1 MAENPAAFRV
11 ALLLPSLAG
20 GGVER
25 STLALAR
32 GLLERGAAVDLLLGR
47 AEGPLRDAVPAGVR
61 VVPLRAASG
70 WQGRLG
76 ALRAHPGG
84 VGALLRPVLLV
95 REAPDGYR
103 LVPALARYLQEVRPD
118 ALIAAFPFE
127 NLAAIAARRLA
138 GVATRVIVTERNT
151 TTAAT
156 RRGRTWKR
164 RYLPGLLRH
173 AYPMADAIVAVSDGV
188 ADRLARKTGL
198 PRAAIRTVYNPVVV
212 PELPA
217 LAAEPVA
224 HPWFRPGGPPV
235 VLGVGRLVEQKDFP
249 TLLRAFALVR
259 QRRPAR
265 LVILGDGTA
274 EARRDLEAVA
284 AGLGCA
290 EDLDLPGFVAN
301 PFAYMARAS
310 VFALSSLHEGLPGAL
325 IQALACGC
333 PVVSTDCPSG
343 PSEILEHGRH
353 GRLVPVGDHE
363 ALASAILACLD
374 DPSGRE
380 ERVARA
386 AAFGLERAV
395 DRYLALI
402 GRPAVEAQALRPVGA
417 QAA

>member
-1 MAENPAAFRV
+1 MPTGPPAPSCVAWRSGSGWGRMWTCRGSSPTRTRGWRGRRCSRCPRPGRGSATCWSRRWRAAARWSAPTARAGRPRSWALAATARWCRSATPRPWPRRWRGCWTRRPIPPSSGGGRASSRSGARPTPISRRCSAMAENPAAFRV

-61 VVPLRAASG
+61 VVPLRAAPG

-84 VGALLRPVLLV
+84 VGALLRPVLLA
-95 REAPDGYR
+95 RAAPDGYR

-138 GVATRVIVTERNT
+138 GVATRVIVTERTT
-151 TTAAT
+151 TTAAP

-164 RYLPGLLRH
+164 RYLPGLQRH

-198 PRAAIRTVYNPVVV
+198 PRAAIRTVHNPVVV

-217 LAAEPVA
+217 L
-224 HPWFRPGGPPV
+224 
-235 VLGVGRLVEQKDFP
+235 
-249 TLLRAFALVR
+249 
-259 QRRPAR
+259 
-265 LVILGDGTA
+265 
-274 EARRDLEAVA
+274 VA
-284 AGLGCA
+284 A
-290 EDLDLPGFVAN
+290 
-301 PFAYMARAS
+301 
-310 VFALSSLHEGLPGAL
+310 
-325 IQALACGC
+325 
-333 PVVSTDCPSG
+333 
-343 PSEILEHGRH
+343 
-353 GRLVPVGDHE
+353 
-363 ALASAILACLD
+363 
-374 DPSGRE
+374 
-380 ERVARA
+380 
-386 AAFGLERAV
+386 
-395 DRYLALI
+395 
-402 GRPAVEAQALRPVGA
+402 
-417 QAA
+417 